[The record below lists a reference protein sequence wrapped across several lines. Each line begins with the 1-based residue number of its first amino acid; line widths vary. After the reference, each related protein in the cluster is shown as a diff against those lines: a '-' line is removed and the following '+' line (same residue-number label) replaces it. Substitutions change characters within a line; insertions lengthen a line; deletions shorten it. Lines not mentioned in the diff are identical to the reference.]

1 MNKPA
6 IILLSG
12 GLDSTTCAAIAKED
26 GYDLHGLTINYG
38 QKHNYELK
46 AAKLV
51 AQNFKFN
58 SHAVIDIDLASFGGS
73 SLVSKEIEV
82 PKNRNLGI
90 KNDIPSTYVPA
101 RNTVFLSIALAKAE
115 TINAFDIFI
124 GVNEIDYSGYPDC
137 RPEFILQ
144 FEKMMN
150 VATKDAVQNIGKYKI
165 HTPLIKLTKAE
176 IIKKGQ
182 QLGIDYQIT
191 SSCYSPNKYGQPC
204 GQCDACKLRIKGF
217 YDAGL
222 ADPLNYE

>member
-12 GLDSTTCAAIAKED
+12 GLDSTTCAAIAKKD

-82 PKNRNLGI
+82 PKNRNLEI

-124 GVNEIDYSGYPDC
+124 GVNAIDYSGYPDC

-222 ADPLNYE
+222 ADPLTYE

>member
-12 GLDSTTCAAIAKED
+12 GLDSTTCAAIAKKD

-73 SLVSKEIEV
+73 SLVSEEIEV
-82 PKNRNLGI
+82 PKNRNLEI
-90 KNDIPSTYVPA
+90 KDDIPSTYVPA

-124 GVNEIDYSGYPDC
+124 GVNAIDYSGYPDC

-150 VATKDAVQNIGKYKI
+150 VATKDAVQSVGQYKI

-222 ADPLNYE
+222 ADPLTYE

>member
-90 KNDIPSTYVPA
+90 KDDIPSTYVPA

-124 GVNEIDYSGYPDC
+124 GVNAIDYSGYPDC

-150 VATKDAVQNIGKYKI
+150 VATKDAVQNIGEYKI

-191 SSCYSPNKYGQPC
+191 SSCYSPNKYGNPC

-222 ADPLNYE
+222 ADPLTYE

>member
-12 GLDSTTCAAIAKED
+12 GLDSTTCAAIAKKD

-38 QKHNYELK
+38 QKHNYELN

-90 KNDIPSTYVPA
+90 KDDIPSTYVPA

-124 GVNEIDYSGYPDC
+124 GVNAIDYSGYPDC
-137 RPEFILQ
+137 RPEFIFQ

-217 YDAGL
+217 NDAGL
-222 ADPLNYE
+222 ADPLTYE

>member
-12 GLDSTTCAAIAKED
+12 GLDSTTCAAIAKKD

-82 PKNRNLGI
+82 PKNRNLEI
-90 KNDIPSTYVPA
+90 KDDIPSTYVPA

-124 GVNEIDYSGYPDC
+124 GVNAIDYSGYPDC
-137 RPEFILQ
+137 RPEFIFQ

-217 YDAGL
+217 NDAGL
-222 ADPLNYE
+222 ADPLIYK

>member
-73 SLVSKEIEV
+73 SLVSEEIEV
-82 PKNRNLGI
+82 PKNRNLEI
-90 KNDIPSTYVPA
+90 KDDIPSTYVPA

-124 GVNEIDYSGYPDC
+124 GVNAIDYSGYPDC

-150 VATKDAVQNIGKYKI
+150 VATKDAVQNIGEYKI

>member
-58 SHAVIDIDLASFGGS
+58 SHAIINIDLASFGGS
-73 SLVSKEIEV
+73 SLVSEEIEV
-82 PKNRNLGI
+82 PKNRNLKI
-90 KNDIPSTYVPA
+90 KDDIPSTYVPA

-124 GVNEIDYSGYPDC
+124 GVNAIDYSGYPDC

-150 VATKDAVQNIGKYKI
+150 VATKDAAQNIGEYKI

>member
-12 GLDSTTCAAIAKED
+12 GLDSTTCAAMAKED

-73 SLVSKEIEV
+73 SLVSEEIEV
-82 PKNRNLGI
+82 PKNRNLEI

-124 GVNEIDYSGYPDC
+124 GVNAIDYSGYPDC

-150 VATKDAVQNIGKYKI
+150 VATKDAVQSVGQYKI

-191 SSCYSPNKYGQPC
+191 SSCYSPSKYGQPC

-217 YDAGL
+217 YNAGL
-222 ADPLNYE
+222 TDPLTYK

>member
-12 GLDSTTCAAIAKED
+12 GLDSTTCAAIAKKD

-51 AQNFKFN
+51 AQNFQFN
-58 SHAVIDIDLASFGGS
+58 SHVVIDIDLASFGGS

-82 PKNRNLGI
+82 PKNRNLEI

-124 GVNEIDYSGYPDC
+124 GVNAIDYSGYPDC
-137 RPEFILQ
+137 RPEFIFQ

-182 QLGIDYQIT
+182 QLGVDYQIT

-217 YDAGL
+217 DDAGL
-222 ADPLNYE
+222 TDPLTYE

>member
-12 GLDSTTCAAIAKED
+12 GLDSTTCAAIAKKD

-90 KNDIPSTYVPA
+90 KDDIPSTYVPA

-124 GVNEIDYSGYPDC
+124 GVNAIDYSGYPDC
-137 RPEFILQ
+137 RPELS
-144 FEKMMN
+144 
-150 VATKDAVQNIGKYKI
+150 
-165 HTPLIKLTKAE
+165 
-176 IIKKGQ
+176 KK
-182 QLGIDYQIT
+182 
-191 SSCYSPNKYGQPC
+191 
-204 GQCDACKLRIKGF
+204 F
-217 YDAGL
+217 
-222 ADPLNYE
+222 

>member
-12 GLDSTTCAAIAKED
+12 GLDSTTCAAIAKKD

-73 SLVSKEIEV
+73 SLVSEEIEV
-82 PKNRNLGI
+82 PKNRNLEI
-90 KNDIPSTYVPA
+90 KDDIPSTYVPA

-124 GVNEIDYSGYPDC
+124 GVNAIDYSGYPDC
-137 RPEFILQ
+137 RPEFIFQ

-217 YDAGL
+217 NDAGL
-222 ADPLNYE
+222 ADPLTYK